1 MSFQLGQPL
10 LIREKSKKREG
21 EIGIS
26 SGKPSLDGSF
36 LVCLGCFFFIGIY
49 ASQPK
54 TMGFKIII

>member
-36 LVCLGCFFFIGIY
+36 LVFLGRFFHRDLC
-49 ASQPK
+49 
-54 TMGFKIII
+54 